1 MGPLSIRAARPG
13 DAETLFVAHR
23 ESAMTA
29 YVEVFPPDLYGFP
42 DAQMRKVWA
51 EALRSEDTSVLI
63 AERAGSPVGFATAS
77 SGWLRNLFV
86 LPAEWGRGDGAA
98 LHDEALALLRRHGAI
113 AQLWVLEANERA
125 RRFYEARGWR
135 DDGGRSKSTFPP
147 HPLELRY
154 ALRLGEPRA
163 KRRVGPIPNPH
174 PPRGMSFEASARI
187 NAGP

>member
-29 YVEVFPPDLYGFP
+29 YVEVFPPDLYRFP

-113 AQLWVLEANERA
+113 AQLWVLEARTSA
-125 RRFYEARGWR
+125 SLLRSAGLAGRWR
-135 DDGGRSKSTFPP
+135 PVEVDVPAS
-147 HPLELRY
+147 
-154 ALRLGEPRA
+154 
-163 KRRVGPIPNPH
+163 
-174 PPRGMSFEASARI
+174 SAR
-187 NAGP
+187 AQVRAPAR

>member
-1 MGPLSIRAARPG
+1 MGALTIRAARPD
-13 DAETLFVAHR
+13 DAETLFVLHR

-29 YVEVFPPDLYGFP
+29 YVEVFPPDLYRFP

-77 SGWLRNLFV
+77 PGWLRNLFV
-86 LPAEWGRGDGAA
+86 LPPEWGRGAGAA

-113 AQLWVLEANERA
+113 AQLWVLEANGRA

-135 DDGGRSKSTFPP
+135 DDGGRSRSTFPP

-154 ALRLGEPRA
+154 ALRLGERPAAPPDRTHPEPPPTQGDE
-163 KRRVGPIPNPH
+163 RRG
-174 PPRGMSFEASARI
+174 
-187 NAGP
+187 